1 MTARPSHLPERLALL
16 SNADAGDFLTEG
28 VLTGREDVASIK
40 LNQVTEPLPHD
51 DRRGDLLPIRELAE
65 DAKAYCENKGL
76 KATQADAWL
85 APRLHAALRL
95 TRREA
100 ADPGLWNYLALGV
113 APDYVIWRHL
123 PEPKDGKVA
132 KVAAE
137 RFRGQYHKQAFARL
151 WWAAELFRDGPH
163 YDPVVTA
170 CGNQD
175 MLNTALRMTVIN
187 HRPTAQAIVRL
198 VAKGV
203 ISTGR
208 EVNALVGAVNA
219 SAATLMYDV
228 IAPDAERESRP
239 LLDWIADAE
248 TARQVSRNALPTG
261 PDEEAAPEISVSKL
275 VDYFSDLFAD
285 APVRG
290 REDSEGSEGED

>member
-1 MTARPSHLPERLALL
+1 MTGRPSHLPERLALL
-16 SNADAGDFLTEG
+16 PNAEAGEFLTEG
-28 VLTGREDVASIK
+28 LLTGREDVPSIK
-40 LNQVTEPLPHD
+40 LNQVTEPLPHS
-51 DRRGDLLPIRELAE
+51 DRRGELLPVRDLAE
-65 DAKAYCENKGL
+65 DAMAYCRNNGL
-76 KATQADAWL
+76 KATQSDVWL

-100 ADPGLWNYLALGV
+100 ADPVLWNYLALGV
-113 APDYVIWRHL
+113 APDYVVWRHL
-123 PEPKDGKVA
+123 PEAKDGKVA

-137 RFRGQYHKQAFARL
+137 RFRGQYHKQVFARL
-151 WWAAELFRDGPH
+151 WWAAELFRDGSN
-163 YDPVVTA
+163 YDPVITA
-170 CGNQD
+170 CGIQD
-175 MLNTALRMTVIN
+175 MLNTALRMSVIN

-203 ISTGR
+203 ITTGR

-239 LLDWIADAE
+239 LLDWIGEAE
-248 TARQVSRNALPTG
+248 TARQVSRTTLPTG
-261 PDEEAAPEISVSKL
+261 PDEEPAPEISVSTL
-275 VDYFSDLFAD
+275 VGYFSDLFTD

-290 REDSEGSEGED
+290 RDESEELEGED

>member
-1 MTARPSHLPERLALL
+1 MTDRPSYLPEHLALL
-16 SNADAGDFLTEG
+16 PNAEAAEFLTEG
-28 VLTGREDVASIK
+28 LLTGREDVPSIK
-40 LNQVTEPLPHD
+40 LNQVTDPLAHSH
-51 DRRGDLLPIRELAE
+51 RRGELSPVRNLAE
-65 DAKAYCENKGL
+65 DAMAHCRHNGL

-113 APDYVIWRHL
+113 APDYVVWRHL

-151 WWAAELFRDGPH
+151 WWAAELFRDGPA
-163 YDPVVTA
+163 YEPVVTA

-175 MLNTALRMTVIN
+175 ILNTALRMSVIN

-198 VAKGV
+198 VEKGG
-203 ISTGR
+203 ITTGR
-208 EVNALVGAVNA
+208 EVNALAGAVNA

-228 IAPDAERESRP
+228 IAPDAERESRS
-239 LLDWIADAE
+239 LLGWIDE
-248 TARQVSRNALPTG
+248 SEDARQVSRTKLPTG
-261 PDEEAAPEISVSKL
+261 PDEEPAPALSVSRL

-290 REDSEGSEGED
+290 RDALEDVEGED

>member
-1 MTARPSHLPERLALL
+1 MTDRPGHLPERLALL
-16 SNADAGDFLTEG
+16 PNAEAAEFLTEG
-28 VLTGREDVASIK
+28 LLTGREDVPSIK

-51 DRRGDLLPIRELAE
+51 DRRGDLLPLRDLAD
-65 DAKAYCENKGL
+65 DAMAYCRNNGL

-100 ADPGLWNYLALGV
+100 ADPGLWNHLALGV
-113 APDYVIWRHL
+113 APDYVVWRHL
-123 PEPKDGKVA
+123 PETKDGKVA

-137 RFRGQYHKQAFARL
+137 RFRGQYHKQAFSRL
-151 WWAAELFRDGPH
+151 WWAAELFRDGPD
-163 YDPVVTA
+163 YEPVVTA

-175 MLNTALRMTVIN
+175 ILNTALRMSVIN

-203 ISTGR
+203 INTGR

-228 IAPDAERESRP
+228 IAPDAERESHS
-239 LLDWIADAE
+239 LLHWIDEAE
-248 TARQVSRNALPTG
+248 TARQVSRTTLPTG
-261 PDEEAAPEISVSKL
+261 PDEEPTPEISVSTL

-285 APVRG
+285 TPVRG
-290 REDSEGSEGED
+290 RDEPEEPEEEN